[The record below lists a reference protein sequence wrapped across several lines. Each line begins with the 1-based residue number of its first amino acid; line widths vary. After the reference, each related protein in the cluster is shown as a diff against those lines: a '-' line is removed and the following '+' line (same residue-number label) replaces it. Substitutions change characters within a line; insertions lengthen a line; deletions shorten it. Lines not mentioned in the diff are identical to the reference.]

1 MVKDVALANA
11 DDLGDVVEREMR
23 AAAEA
28 IEEAARRLAE
38 LLNAPRPEVTPAEL
52 NVNKGTSCA
61 QTREPYLARRY

>member
-1 MVKDVALANA
+1 LGARPQSLVVKDVALANA

-38 LLNAPRPEVTPAEL
+38 LLNAPRPEVPPAEL
-52 NVNKGTSCA
+52 NVNKG
-61 QTREPYLARRY
+61 AR